1 MNMKLACITPVLQIK
16 DFDTLLKNNFDSYFL
31 ERPSKE
37 EVKNLLIKEGI
48 DNKYS
53 NKKQIANAINNI
65 LTQENVEGRYTDEHW
80 GAINKL
86 TSVLKKYGI
95 DYDLESANYGH
106 DTEFPTKLPNHKI
119 YLFNIS
125 VMDKMGKT
133 HILPLRVT
141 CAFVGNTGTMAD
153 GTYELTYYFT
163 I

>member
-1 MNMKLACITPVLQIK
+1 MRTRDKINHIK
-16 DFDTLLKNNFDSYFL
+16 KANAILDLRVS
-31 ERPSKE
+31 
-37 EVKNLLIKEGI
+37 LIKEGI

-65 LTQENVEGRYTDEHW
+65 LTQENIEGRYTDEHW

>member
-1 MNMKLACITPVLQIK
+1 MRTRDKINHIK
-16 DFDTLLKNNFDSYFL
+16 KANAILDLRVN
-31 ERPSKE
+31 
-37 EVKNLLIKEGI
+37 LIKEGI

-53 NKKQIANAINNI
+53 NKKQIANAILTI
-65 LTQENVEGRYTDEHW
+65 LKEEKIEGRYTDEHW

-86 TSVLKKYGI
+86 TSVLNKYGI

-106 DTEFPTKLPNHKI
+106 NTEFKTELPNYKV
-119 YLFNIS
+119 YVFNIS

-141 CAFVGNTGTMAD
+141 CAFVGNTGTMTD